1 MFFFHLQTKKTST
14 NKILWEPINRF
25 GRLNAQETFTKL
37 KPLLPGNFKTCLVPE
52 MKNVGERST
61 TKNICSVSLL
71 FMVSK
76 VFKKLLIIAALI
88 TLRNGDFL
96 IVVSGG
102 VARAFNRSWTT
113 RAVALD
119 IPKAFDRT
127 WHAAPLCKLCLIE
140 FQVGYV
146 ALFHLFSV
154 IDGFKL
160 FWMGSFCKNIQIM
173 LEILKASHLVLHC
186 NSLMIFQM
194 MSMAFLKPNS
204 L

>member
-1 MFFFHLQTKKTST
+1 MLGKGPQQKTSVQLVFF
-14 NKILWEPINRF
+14 LW
-25 GRLNAQETFTKL
+25 
-37 KPLLPGNFKTCLVPE
+37 LV
-52 MKNVGERST
+52 K
-61 TKNICSVSLL
+61 SL
-71 FMVSK
+71 
-76 VFKKLLIIAALI
+76 KKLLIIAALI

-96 IVVSGG
+96 IIVSGG

-160 FWMGSFCKNIQIM
+160 FWMGSFCKNIQLM
-173 LEILKASHLVLHC
+173 LEILKASYLVLHC